1 MTGVD
6 LNMLLAEDPGERLK
20 FERDHQF
27 MQEVVFAELK
37 NLNTGF
43 DSLLIWHFYLSDFST
58 VIDRCEHLNVQIIG
72 IEVFEVIRGSAEFL
86 DVEISPDDGYE
97 WARRL
102 VQTYLGEPNITFSA
116 TFKVPDVLL
125 I

>member
-1 MTGVD
+1 MNAD
-6 LNMLLAEDPGERLK
+6 LTLLLQEYPGDRLK
-20 FERDHQF
+20 FEGDHQF
-27 MQEVVFAELK
+27 MQEVVFTELK

-43 DSLLIWHFYLSDFST
+43 DSPLIFHFSPSDFAT

-72 IEVFEVIRGSAEFL
+72 IEVFEVLSGSGGFL
-86 DVEISPDDGYE
+86 EVEISPDDGYG

-102 VQTYLGEPNITFSA
+102 VQAYMGKPNITLSA
-116 TFKVPDVLL
+116 TFKVPDALL

>member
-1 MTGVD
+1 MNAD
-6 LNMLLAEDPGERLK
+6 LTLLLQEDPGDRLK

-27 MQEVVFAELK
+27 MQEVVFAELQ

-43 DSLLIWHFYLSDFST
+43 DSPLISHFSPSDFLT
-58 VIDRCEHLNVQIIG
+58 VIDRCEHKQILITG
-72 IEVFEVIRGSAEFL
+72 IEVFEVISGSAEFL
-86 DVEISPDDGYE
+86 EVEISPDDGYG

-102 VQTYLGEPNITFSA
+102 VQAYMGKPNITLSA

>member
-1 MTGVD
+1 MNAD
-6 LNMLLAEDPGERLK
+6 LSLLLQEDPGDRLK

-27 MQEVVFAELK
+27 MQEVVFTELK

-43 DSLLIWHFYLSDFST
+43 DSPLIFHFSPSDFAT
-58 VIDRCEHLNVQIIG
+58 VIDRCVHLNVQIMG
-72 IEVFEVIRGSAEFL
+72 IEVFEVIASSADFL
-86 DVEISPDDGYE
+86 EVEISPDDGYE

-102 VQTYLGEPNITFSA
+102 VQAYMGKPNITFSA
-116 TFKVPDVLL
+116 TFKVPDALH